1 MEKKNFGISEKN
13 IPIPMKQ
20 EHNIQMIFRS
30 EKLVKRMRWEAKC
43 ELDPKEKG
51 TRKEYFGIPSQ
62 KPAPSVPELK
72 EFERGL
78 YGLVAGIQYKPG
90 ANTTSFQRKLDSEI
104 REIRK
109 EERVIVGADKSSNF
123 YKMQSETYSD
133 LLEKAVHKNFKKA
146 KEGEREAIT
155 KVDKATAIGLSISD
169 RVFQTEMKKAKVTV
183 KDHKPDFMNKTQ
195 TRLINPTKSNLG
207 RVSKSKL
214 EKLNRLIKGK
224 TKLQQWRNTDATLAW
239 FNGLANK
246 ASLSFVV
253 CDIVDYYPSIT
264 ANLLDQALDWA
275 AGVVPISQ
283 EDRALFHHTKNSLLW
298 HDGSTWVKKGE
309 QNFDVAQGSFDGA
322 ETTDLVGL
330 FILDKLKELEEL
342 NSGLY
347 RDDMLAV
354 TELQAKEA
362 EKLKQKISNIFKA
375 YGLTVKVEVY
385 KKVVDFLN
393 VTLSLLDGS
402 HRDYMKPGQVINYVH
417 VDSNHPSIVRIGEG
431 VNHRLSANSS
441 SKALFNAA
449 RGPYQEALERSGHT
463 HKLVYKPAEAA
474 PRGRR
479 RSRKNIIWFNPPWC
493 NSVTTDLGRKFL
505 NLVDSCFPP
514 GHRLHKIFKPQN
526 HQGLLQHDA
535 KPGPVNRQPQNK
547 GGAQETVGQL
557 QLSESHQGSWR
568 VPPGRRVPRGVHC
581 VPGNCESESGR
592 GYRGGEGAGPD
603 LPWGVRA

>member
-1 MEKKNFGISEKN
+1 
-13 IPIPMKQ
+13 
-20 EHNIQMIFRS
+20 
-30 EKLVKRMRWEAKC
+30 
-43 ELDPKEKG
+43 
-51 TRKEYFGIPSQ
+51 
-62 KPAPSVPELK
+62 
-72 EFERGL
+72 
-78 YGLVAGIQYKPG
+78 
-90 ANTTSFQRKLDSEI
+90 
-104 REIRK
+104 
-109 EERVIVGADKSSNF
+109 
-123 YKMQSETYSD
+123 
-133 LLEKAVHKNFKKA
+133 
-146 KEGEREAIT
+146 
-155 KVDKATAIGLSISD
+155 
-169 RVFQTEMKKAKVTV
+169 
-183 KDHKPDFMNKTQ
+183 
-195 TRLINPTKSNLG
+195 
-207 RVSKSKL
+207 
-214 EKLNRLIKGK
+214 
-224 TKLQQWRNTDATLAW
+224 
-239 FNGLANK
+239 
-246 ASLSFVV
+246 
-253 CDIVDYYPSIT
+253 
-264 ANLLDQALDWA
+264 
-275 AGVVPISQ
+275 
-283 EDRALFHHTKNSLLW
+283 
-298 HDGSTWVKKGE
+298 
-309 QNFDVAQGSFDGA
+309 
-322 ETTDLVGL
+322 
-330 FILDKLKELEEL
+330 
-342 NSGLY
+342 
-347 RDDMLAV
+347 MLAV